1 MDVSFPTAAEAD
13 AIIIPVAEKGKL
25 ASEAAIAIDQQSD
38 GAISAAIEAAGFKGG
53 AGRSLDILAPRGID
67 AKRVL
72 AVGVGDATKTDAAGF
87 ELFGANA
94 TKALL
99 TSGAKK
105 VAILTEGFGAIGPA
119 EAAARTA
126 FGARLAA
133 YRFDQYRTKLKDD
146 QKPSIAELQVV
157 SGAGKAAEAA
167 YESLSAAADGVYLA
181 RDLVSEPPNVLY
193 PESFAKR
200 LKALEELGVEI
211 EILGEKQLAEENMR
225 AMLGVGQGSVRES
238 QLVVMRWKGAKKKEA
253 PVLALVGKGVCFD
266 SGGISLKPG
275 GGMDEMK
282 GDMGGAAAVAGAM
295 HAIAARKAKANV
307 IGFVGLV
314 ENMPDGAA
322 QRPGDIVTAADGQTI
337 EILNTDAEGRLVLC
351 DVMHY
356 AQKHHEPKW
365 MIDLATL
372 TGAII
377 TALGSEHA
385 GLFCNDDGFADAI
398 AAAGKAASE
407 PVWRLPMNA
416 SYDRKVDS
424 KIADMKNIAT
434 GRPGE
439 ASSIVAAQF
448 LQRFVKKDVLWAHLD
463 IAGTAW
469 KSGSEDPR
477 EPTWATGWG
486 VRLLDRLVHDLY
498 EE

>member
-1 MDVSFPTAAEAD
+1 MDVSFPAHAEAD
-13 AIIIPVAEKGKL
+13 AVIIPAGDKGKL
-25 ASEAAIAIDQQSD
+25 ASDAAQALDQQSD
-38 GAISAAIEAAGFKGG
+38 GLITAAIEASGFRGG
-53 AGRSLDILAPRGID
+53 VGKSLEILAPRGID

-72 AVGVGDATKTDAAGF
+72 VIGVGDTSKTDASGF
-87 ELFGANA
+87 EAFGAQA
-94 TKALL
+94 VKALL
-99 TSGAKK
+99 SSGAKS
-105 VAILTEGFGAIGPA
+105 AAFLTEGFGAIGPA

-126 FGARLAA
+126 FGGVLAA
-133 YRFDQYRTKLKDD
+133 YRFDAYRTKLKAD
-146 QKPSIAELQVV
+146 QKPSLAKIQIV
-157 SGAGKAAEAA
+157 SGAGAAAETAF
-167 YESLSAAADGVYLA
+167 ESLSAVAEGVYLA
-181 RDLVSEPPNVLY
+181 RDLVSEPPNVLF
-193 PESFAKR
+193 PQAFAKR
-200 LKALEELGVEI
+200 LRELTALGVEV
-211 EILGEKQLAEENMR
+211 EVLGEKELADHDMR
-225 AMLGVGQGSVRES
+225 ALLGVGQGSVRES
-238 QLVVMRWKGAKKKEA
+238 QLVTMRWKGAKRKES
-253 PVLALVGKGVCFD
+253 PTLAVVGKGVCFD

-282 GDMGGAAAVAGAM
+282 GDMGGAAAVAGLM

-307 IGFVGLV
+307 VGVVGLV

-351 DVMHY
+351 DAMHY
-356 AQKHHEPKW
+356 AQKQFEPKW

-385 GLFCNDDGFADAI
+385 GVFSNDDGLAEAI
-398 AAAGKAASE
+398 TAAGNATGE
-407 PVWRLPMNA
+407 PVWRLPMGSA
-416 SYDRKVDS
+416 YDRMIDS

-434 GRPGE
+434 GRPGA

-448 LQRFVKKDVLWAHLD
+448 LLRFVKKDVLWAHLD

-469 KSGSEDPR
+469 KSGSDDPR

-486 VRLLDRLVHDLY
+486 VRLLDRLVQDLL
-498 EE
+498 EA